1 MLCNPAC
8 FSSIQYL
15 NVLLS
20 RIIFHGFQNVTRSHL
35 FMLRI
40 EVFILVKYA
49 KHLSSLFLLNI
60 LNIKYPKI
68 EISY

>member
-1 MLCNPAC
+1 ML
-8 FSSIQYL
+8 
-15 NVLLS
+15 
-20 RIIFHGFQNVTRSHL
+20 G
-35 FMLRI
+35 I